1 MRARANGPTATT
13 YSAWPEHVILDD
25 PRVVALIARRAGR
38 ELRPQACT
46 VHAARAAHSALV
58 SSGATA
64 VRSAPVVCSGSV
76 SMANSGPHT
85 NRKPVRPPSPASLA
99 LSGVGSTANASAASG
114 APMRSIRMNARAAP
128 QCADRSS
135 LPSPHS
141 VHSQF
146 FIFTGKARTPPE
158 FLDNQCVA
166 SDPLFCGVAQQLMC
180 WPNRS
185 IYAFSAVAPHLVD
198 SSAGARR
205 EYCPVG

>member
-1 MRARANGPTATT
+1 MRARANGHTATA
-13 YSAWPEHVILDD
+13 YSAWPEHAILDD
-25 PRVVALIARRAGR
+25 SGVVALIARRAGR

-58 SSGATA
+58 GSGATA

-85 NRKPVRPPSPASLA
+85 NRKPVRPPSPLSASLS
-99 LSGVGSTANASAASG
+99 LFPPGCWLECTRFCGQGSANAIESES
-114 APMRSIRMNARAAP
+114 NARAAV

-158 FLDNQCVA
+158 FLDNQCVT

-180 WPNRS
+180 
-185 IYAFSAVAPHLVD
+185 
-198 SSAGARR
+198 
-205 EYCPVG
+205 